1 MNPLLLQQ
9 NLSPDHY
16 KTMSS
21 QSIVAA
27 FSEKFGTTPRL
38 FFSPGRINLIGE
50 HIDYNDGF
58 VMPAAVD
65 KGIWFAVA
73 PNTTDIVN
81 FYSVDLKESYSTPLS
96 EIAPV
101 EGWQNYVLGV
111 IDQVQKRGL
120 TIHGFD
126 CAFGGNVP
134 LGAGM
139 SSSAA
144 VECGMLF
151 ALNEIFGLQL
161 QRTTMATMAQKAEHT
176 FPGVKCG
183 IMDMFASIMGKHDN
197 VILLDC
203 MSLDYRYLP
212 LQLEDYTLVLIN
224 TKVHHSLASGE
235 YNQRR
240 QQCHDGFV
248 TLQSLLPNVKS
259 FRDITPEDVEKH
271 KAELGEVIYKR
282 CLFVTQEI
290 GRTQKA
296 AVHLEN
302 GELEAFGTL
311 MYQTHEGL
319 SKLYEVSC
327 DELDFLVDRAKEH
340 SSIIGSR
347 VMGGGF
353 GGCTIN
359 LIHKKDWA
367 QVVQEITDAY
377 KKEFDID
384 AEVYEVATGDGTHE
398 VVGG

>member
-1 MNPLLLQQ
+1 
-9 NLSPDHY
+9 
-16 KTMSS
+16 MSS
-21 QSIVAA
+21 QTIVEA
-27 FSEKFGTTPRL
+27 FAEKFGTSPRV

-73 PNTTDIVN
+73 PNMTDTAN
-81 FYSVDLKESYSTPLS
+81 FYSADLKESYSTPLTT
-96 EIAPV
+96 IAPV
-101 EGWQNYVLGV
+101 EGWQNYLLGV
-111 IDQVQKRGL
+111 IDQVKKREL

-134 LGAGM
+134 IGAGM

-144 VECGMLF
+144 VECGLLF
-151 ALNEIFGLQL
+151 ALNEIFDLHL

-176 FPGVKCG
+176 FPGVKVG
-183 IMDMFASIMGKHDN
+183 IMDMFASIMGKQNN

-212 LQLEDYTLVLIN
+212 LNLEDYSLVLIN

-240 QQCHDGFV
+240 QQCQEGFAK
-248 TLQSLLPNVKS
+248 LQSLLPDVKS
-259 FRDITPEDVEKH
+259 FRDIKPEDVEKH
-271 KAELGEVIYKR
+271 KSDLNEVIYKR

-290 GRTQKA
+290 ERTQKA
-296 AVHLEN
+296 AVLLEN
-302 GELEAFGTL
+302 NELEQFGKL
-311 MYQTHEGL
+311 MFQTHEGL

-327 DELDFLVDRAKEH
+327 DELDFLVDKAKDH
-340 SSIIGSR
+340 STIVGSR
-347 VMGGGF
+347 LMGGGF

-359 LIHKKDWA
+359 LIHKNDWS
-367 QVVQEITDAY
+367 QVVKEITDAY

-384 AEVYEVATGDGTHE
+384 AEVYEVATSDGTYE
-398 VVGG
+398 EIGG

>member
-1 MNPLLLQQ
+1 
-9 NLSPDHY
+9 
-16 KTMSS
+16 MSS
-21 QSIVAA
+21 KTIVEA
-27 FSEKFGTTPRL
+27 FAKKFGTTPRI

-73 PNTTDIVN
+73 PNTTDTVN

-96 EIAPV
+96 AIAPV

-111 IDQVQKRGL
+111 IDQVQQRGL
-120 TIHGFD
+120 MLHGFD
-126 CAFGGNVP
+126 CAFGGNIP
-134 LGAGM
+134 IGAGM

-144 VECGMLF
+144 VECGVLF
-151 ALNEIFGLQL
+151 ALNEIFDLHL

-176 FPGVKCG
+176 FPGVQCG
-183 IMDMFASIMGKHDN
+183 IMDMFASLMGKLNN

-203 MSLDYRYLP
+203 MTLDYRYLP
-212 LQLEDYTLVLIN
+212 LRLEEYSLVLIN

-235 YNQRR
+235 YNKRR
-240 QQCHDGFV
+240 QQCQEGFAI
-248 TLQSLLPNVKS
+248 LQSKLPGVKS
-259 FRDITPEDVEKH
+259 FRDIKPADVEKH
-271 KAELGEVIYKR
+271 KADLDETIYKR

-290 GRTQKA
+290 ERTQKA
-296 AVHLEN
+296 AVYLEN
-302 GELEAFGTL
+302 NELEAFGKL
-311 MYQTHEGL
+311 MFQTHEGL

-327 DELDFLVDRAKEH
+327 PELDFLVNQAKEH

-347 VMGGGF
+347 LMGGGF

-359 LIHKKDWA
+359 LIHKNDWS
-367 QVVQEITDAY
+367 QVVKEITDAY

-384 AEVYEVATGDGTHE
+384 AEVYEVATSDGTYE
-398 VVGG
+398 EIGG

>member
-1 MNPLLLQQ
+1 MP
-9 NLSPDHY
+9 S
-16 KTMSS
+16 KT
-21 QSIVAA
+21 IVEA
-27 FSEKFGTTPRL
+27 FAEKFATTPRL

-73 PNTTDIVN
+73 PNATDTAN

-96 EIAPV
+96 QVAPV
-101 EGWQNYVLGV
+101 KGWQNYVLGV
-111 IDQVQKRGL
+111 VDQVQKRGL

-134 LGAGM
+134 IGAGM

-144 VECGMLF
+144 VECGVLF
-151 ALNEIFGLQL
+151 ALNAIFDLQL

-183 IMDMFASIMGKHDN
+183 IMDMFASLMGKLNH

-203 MSLDYRYLP
+203 MTLDYKYLP
-212 LQLEDYTLVLIN
+212 LNLQEYSLVLIN

-235 YNQRR
+235 YNKRR
-240 QQCHDGFV
+240 QQCQEGFAA
-248 TLQSLLPNVKS
+248 LQSVLPEVKS
-259 FRDITPEDVEKH
+259 FRDISPQDVEKH
-271 KAELGEVIYKR
+271 KAALTETIYKR
-282 CLFVTQEI
+282 CLYVTQEI
-290 GRTQKA
+290 ERTQKA
-296 AVHLEN
+296 AIHLEN
-302 GELEAFGTL
+302 NELEQFGEL

-327 DELDFLVDRAKEH
+327 AELDFLVNQAKQH
-340 SSIIGSR
+340 SSIVGSR
-347 VMGGGF
+347 LMGGGF

-359 LIHKKDWA
+359 LIHKNDWSE
-367 QVVQEITDAY
+367 VVTEITDAY

-384 AEVYEVATGDGTHE
+384 AEVYEVATSDGTYE
-398 VVGG
+398 EVGG

>member
-1 MNPLLLQQ
+1 
-9 NLSPDHY
+9 
-16 KTMSS
+16 MSS
-21 QSIVAA
+21 KTVVAA
-27 FSEKFGTTPRL
+27 FAEKFGTTPRI

-50 HIDYNDGF
+50 HVDYNDGF

-73 PNTTDIVN
+73 PNATDTVN
-81 FYSVDLKESYSTPLS
+81 FYSADLQQSYSTPLS
-96 EIAPV
+96 SIAPV
-101 EGWQNYVLGV
+101 EGWQNYLLGV
-111 IDQVQKRGL
+111 IDQVQKREL

-134 LGAGM
+134 IGAGM

-144 VECGMLF
+144 VECGLLL
-151 ALNEIFGLQL
+151 ALNEIFDLKL

-176 FPGVKCG
+176 FPGVKVG
-183 IMDMFASIMGKHDN
+183 IMDMFASLMGKQNH

-203 MSLDYRYLP
+203 MTLDYRYLP
-212 LQLEDYTLVLIN
+212 LKLEDYSLVLIN

-240 QQCHDGFV
+240 QQCHEGFV
-248 TLQSLLPNVKS
+248 KLQSLLPSVKS
-259 FRDITPEDVEKH
+259 FRDIRPEDVEKY
-271 KAELGEVIYKR
+271 KAGLGEVVFKR

-290 GRTQKA
+290 DRTQRA
-296 AVHLEN
+296 AVHLEKN
-302 GELEAFGTL
+302 ELEAFGKL

-327 DELDFLVDRAKEH
+327 DELDFLVEQARKH

-367 QVVQEITDAY
+367 QVVKEITDAY

-384 AEVYEVATGDGTHE
+384 AEVYEVATADGTHE
-398 VVGG
+398 ETGG